1 MAMSYEDLSAYPAG
15 ALEAPPDL
23 LSSSGVSAAP
33 GQVSDLRNL
42 GWIVES
48 RGCYWL
54 ARHGHRRIELF
65 EDGRVVFK
73 DPTIR
78 ARYQLDD
85 EWLKVIRYVWPNV
98 QF

>member
-1 MAMSYEDLSAYPAG
+1 MSYEDLSAYPAG
-15 ALEAPPDL
+15 AFDAPPDL
-23 LSSSGVSAAP
+23 LAPTGSAAP
-33 GQVSDLRNL
+33 PAKIADLRSL

-54 ARHGHRRIELF
+54 ARHGHRRIQLF
-65 EDGRVVFK
+65 EDGRVIFK

-85 EWLKVIRYVWPNV
+85 EWLKVIRFVWPNV